1 MNLVHVEA
9 THEIDAHPEAI
20 YGVLSDYRVGH
31 QAILPKPYFTE
42 VVVEQG
48 GQGAGTVMWVHM
60 RIYGKTYHYHQI
72 VSEPQPG
79 RVLVETNLDGAVTT
93 TFTIEPLEG
102 GRRSRV
108 TIATDSK
115 PSPGFAGWMEKLM
128 QPAIARG
135 IYQKELLKLADYVRQ
150 QATTTKAN

>member
-9 THEIDAHPEAI
+9 TQAIDARPAEI

-42 VVVEQG
+42 VVVEKG
-48 GQGAGTVMWVHM
+48 GQGAGTVLWVHM
-60 RIYGKTYHYHQI
+60 KIYGKTYRYHQV

-93 TFTIEPLEG
+93 TFTVEPLEG

-108 TIATDSK
+108 TIATDST
-115 PSPGFAGWMEKLM
+115 PSPGLAGLMEKLM
-128 QPAIARG
+128 QPTIARG
-135 IYQKELLKLADYVRQ
+135 IYQKELSKLADYVRQ
-150 QATTTKAN
+150 QVTTANPN